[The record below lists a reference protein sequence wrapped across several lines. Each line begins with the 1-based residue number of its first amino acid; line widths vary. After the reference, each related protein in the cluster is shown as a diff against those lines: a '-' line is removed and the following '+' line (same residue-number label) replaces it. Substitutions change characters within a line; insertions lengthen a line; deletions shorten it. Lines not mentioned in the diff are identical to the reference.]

1 MTLDFGPVTEDA
13 TEVALQQFISQTFPG
28 VGPDWQTWSGR
39 IGREN
44 LRVIRRGEQ
53 ILGGLAFYKLG
64 QWFGG
69 QTLPMAGIAG
79 VAVAAEYRAAGIAAE
94 LMAAVLR
101 DLY

>member
-13 TEVALQQFISQTFPG
+13 TEVALQQIISQTFPG
-28 VGPDWQTWSGR
+28 LGPDWKTWSGR
-39 IGREN
+39 IGRAN
-44 LRVIRRGEQ
+44 LGVIRRGEQ

-79 VAVAAEYRAAGIAAE
+79 VAVEPEYRAAGIAAE
-94 LMAAVLR
+94 LIAAVFR
-101 DLY
+101 ESY